1 MSTIQDGMFFS
12 VKLKIERAKD
22 HIRDLSNKLIDYLK
36 LKPFKVVVE
45 LDNKSHNHL
54 WTLRVKHD
62 VPCLFAAIIGDVIH
76 NLRASLDLL
85 ATELVSHTG
94 ENANNVYFPFGND
107 EASLDDMIK
116 KRHIDRAGEEIVTLV
131 KSFKPYKG
139 GNILL
144 RALHDLD
151 ITDKHKSL
159 IPVAH
164 YAGIKNFQMFNA
176 SGPMLTIQ
184 NMHCGPIRDGMVLMS
199 LPPAHNVTVGQSFQP
214 SLKLTLNEEV
224 LQTDDDLIQ
233 LLNRFVSLVED
244 MVSQFEAHFE
254 DHSNKEN
261 SK

>member
-1 MSTIQDGMFFS
+1 MSATEKARFS
-12 VKLKIERAKD
+12 SAKLKVERAKG
-22 HIRDLSNKLIDYLK
+22 HVRELSNQIVDYLK
-36 LKPFKVVVE
+36 SKPFKVVVE
-45 LDNKSHNHL
+45 QDKESNNHL

-62 VPCLFAAIIGDVIH
+62 IPCLYAAIIGDVIH

-85 ATELVSHTG
+85 ATELVAAAG
-94 ENANNVYFPFGND
+94 KNADNVYFPFGND
-107 EASLDDMIK
+107 EAGLDEMIK
-116 KRHIDRAGEEIVTLV
+116 KRHIDRAGEKVVEIV
-131 KSFKPYKG
+131 KSLKPFKG

-164 YAGIKNFQMFNA
+164 YAGIKGFQMSNA

-199 LPPAHNVTVGQSFQP
+199 LPPAGNVSVGQSFQP

-224 LQTDDDLIQ
+224 LKTDDDLVQ
-233 LLNRFVSLVED
+233 MLNRFVELVE
-244 MVSQFEAHFE
+244 SIITLFEKHLDE
-254 DHSNKEN
+254 IRNE
-261 SK
+261 